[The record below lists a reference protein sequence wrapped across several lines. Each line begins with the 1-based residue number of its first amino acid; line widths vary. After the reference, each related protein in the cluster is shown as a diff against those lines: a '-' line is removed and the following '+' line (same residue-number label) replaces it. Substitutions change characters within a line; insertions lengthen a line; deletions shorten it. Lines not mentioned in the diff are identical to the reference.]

1 MSRKVRECVTRASD
15 QHCSC
20 RECVISARQGA
31 WSRRIRRQHPDLA
44 VDCWVRTGSLD
55 RDMARC
61 LKMYEAQGGTLK
73 PSAAEYL
80 DDFLEHGDDGEEM
93 LKQRVHP
100 SEYDHPC
107 EWFFGA
113 DSTQRASIN
122 EVDEPVCALIE
133 GGCDCCGSLPYPPI
147 ADGLE
152 WPDDGFDVRT
162 ANQADWKFWHF

>member
-1 MSRKVRECVTRASD
+1 
-15 QHCSC
+15 
-20 RECVISARQGA
+20 
-31 WSRRIRRQHPDLA
+31 
-44 VDCWVRTGSLD
+44 
-55 RDMARC
+55 
-61 LKMYEAQGGTLK
+61 MYEAQGGTLK

-80 DDFLEHGDDGEEM
+80 DDFLEHAEDGEEM
-93 LKQRVHP
+93 LKHRVHP
-100 SEYDHPC
+100 SEYEHSC

-162 ANQADWKFWHF
+162 ANNADWKFWHF